1 MLQELK
7 QNQDQQHLLLPR
19 AAAAAAAAA
28 ASSLEPAFLALTRA
42 PAAAFAAPGYYY

>member
-19 AAAAAAAAA
+19 AAAAAAAA

>member
-19 AAAAAAAAA
+19 AAVAAAAA

>member
-19 AAAAAAAAA
+19 AAAAA